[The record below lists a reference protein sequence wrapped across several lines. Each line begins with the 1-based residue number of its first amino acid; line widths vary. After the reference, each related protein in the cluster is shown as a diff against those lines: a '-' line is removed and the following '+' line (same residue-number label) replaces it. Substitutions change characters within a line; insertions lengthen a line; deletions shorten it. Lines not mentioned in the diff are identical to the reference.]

1 MRIFETD
8 RLLRSVRRIAVA
20 TIMVLATISFPAS
33 AGGPVR
39 TYGGPEAE
47 ELIKACWDKT
57 LEERSISAR
66 VRSGMIKSVLCLEA
80 VVVGQ
85 FDALFPDSG
94 PVSREQDIKKL
105 KTLLK
110 AAGELYWDIYT
121 RNAGCEPGC
130 GWINHTFH
138 LSGMAH
144 ILEYM
149 IREIIRVRKE
159 HRF

>member
-1 MRIFETD
+1 
-8 RLLRSVRRIAVA
+8 VA
-20 TIMVLATISFPAS
+20 TIVALATISFPAS

-39 TYGGPEAE
+39 NYNGPEAE
-47 ELIKACWDKT
+47 VLIKACWDKT
-57 LEERSISAR
+57 LKERSMPSAGR
-66 VRSGMIKSVLCLEA
+66 IRSGMIKSVLCLEA

-94 PVSREQDIKKL
+94 PVSREQDVKKL

-130 GWINHTFH
+130 GLMAQTYH

-149 IREIIRVRKE
+149 IREIIRTRKE
-159 HRF
+159 RMF

>member
-1 MRIFETD
+1 MVAD
-8 RLLRSVRRIAVA
+8 RVFHRWRSCL
-20 TIMVLATISFPAS
+20 LATIVLALAAAPWPAR
-33 AGGPVR
+33 AGGPVG
-39 TYGGPEAE
+39 TYDGPEAE
-47 ELIKACWDKT
+47 VLIKACWDKT
-57 LEERSISAR
+57 LEERSMPSAAR
-66 VRSGMIKSVLCLEA
+66 IRSGMIKSVLCLEA
-80 VVVGQ
+80 DVVGQ

-94 PVSREQDIKKL
+94 PVSREQDLKKL

-130 GWINHTFH
+130 GLMPQTFH